1 MDSMK
6 VFQSLCGLRPNGDR
20 YLPRAVMLDF
30 DRLYARMQSRISG
43 QESATR
49 QMAAFLVAEYM
60 RCRQVS
66 FLSKKPS
73 SLPPRRAMLLVGPS
87 GSGKTHLVKT
97 AAWAARI
104 PFYVMDAEIM
114 NRDGYSG
121 ATFYSEIE
129 HAQKLFGSNV
139 LDADKPFMVL
149 VENIDIA
156 ARSANSTSNDPLC
169 DFVDLLKGC
178 YRYTCNDDFIL
189 VFFWTI

>member
-1 MDSMK
+1 
-6 VFQSLCGLRPNGDR
+6 
-20 YLPRAVMLDF
+20 
-30 DRLYARMQSRISG
+30 
-43 QESATR
+43 
-49 QMAAFLVAEYM
+49 M

-87 GSGKTHLVKT
+87 GSGKTHLAKT

-189 VFFWTI
+189 VFLDDLTARSMRVLQVGMFSANRQSMPLLFRAAMRKRRQKASRLMTLCHGGCVPISQNA